1 MLSGG
6 KRILLLPIP
15 HNNNNNNNNNNNIE
29 SAISRW
35 SLGHSEPPP
44 SPPDSFQQRVW
55 DAPHVVATYN
65 SLLEQA
71 QDHQTK
77 ARLMAVSCSETG
89 AWLSALPVASLGLR
103 MSDDVVRIAA
113 GLRLGVPLCRS
124 HPCISCGADVN
135 VHGTHGLS
143 CRFSKGRHSRHASI
157 NDIIKRALESAKVP
171 CHLEPTGLFRSDG
184 KRPDG
189 ASIVPWKC
197 GKVLVWDATCPDTL
211 APSHSSLAV
220 REAGAVAA
228 DAEYKK
234 TQKYTHL
241 SSSHNFVPIAV
252 ETLGVFGKDAHS
264 FFKEVARRVKL
275 ATDDDFA
282 YQSLVQRISV
292 AVQRGNAAAVL
303 GCSGMRG
310 GV

>member
-1 MLSGG
+1 
-6 KRILLLPIP
+6 
-15 HNNNNNNNNNNNIE
+15 
-29 SAISRW
+29 
-35 SLGHSEPPP
+35 
-44 SPPDSFQQRVW
+44 
-55 DAPHVVATYN
+55 
-65 SLLEQA
+65 
-71 QDHQTK
+71 
-77 ARLMAVSCSETG
+77 MAVSCSETG

-113 GLRLGVPLCRS
+113 GLRLRVPLCRS

-135 VHGTHGLS
+135 VHGP
-143 CRFSKGRHSRHASI
+143 RHASI

-189 ASIVPWKC
+189 ASIVSWKC

-241 SSSHNFVPIAV
+241 YPT
-252 ETLGVFGKDAHS
+252 TLFPLLWRHWGCLGKMPTVFSK
-264 FFKEVARRVKL
+264 R
-275 ATDDDFA
+275 
-282 YQSLVQRISV
+282 SLDE
-292 AVQRGNAAAVL
+292 
-303 GCSGMRG
+303 
-310 GV
+310 